1 MKRIKAVVESL
12 TETLT
17 LSIRSENKVK
27 GRSFIQ
33 IKFLLFLIED
43 HLFLELHLH
52 IVIMLIQG
60 RPTKLNQLKDNSKNH
75 KNNRIHFLG

>member
-27 GRSFIQ
+27 GRSFTQ

-52 IVIMLIQG
+52 IVIMHIQG
-60 RPTKLNQLKDNSKNH
+60 RPTKLNQLKDNSKNN

>member
-17 LSIRSENKVK
+17 LLIRSENKVK